1 MQSLIAMAAFARV
14 VEAGSFTAA
23 ARDLGISTPVLSKR
37 IAALERGLGAQL
49 LHRTTRKLSLTEAGS
64 AFYEHCARVVE
75 EAGKAEESVAR
86 LSEAPRGLLRVT
98 APVAFGSSHV
108 APVVPA
114 FLERYPE
121 VQVDL
126 ELNDR
131 IVDLAADGFDLAIR
145 LTGNPQPNLVARRLT
160 TTSRLVCAAPAYW
173 RRHGKP
179 RTPAELARHNCIL
192 YGAAPGASEWFF
204 NGPDGEERVRV
215 GGNFRVNGSD
225 ALREAALGGL
235 GVIRLTSISVDR
247 ELASGRLETA
257 LDEYASPDTD
267 IYAMYLPNRY
277 LSKKTRVFID
287 FLSERYAAAKA

>member
-86 LSEAPRGLLRVT
+86 LSEAPRGLLRTT

-108 APVVPA
+108 APAVPE

-131 IVDLAADGFDLAIR
+131 VVDLAAEGFDLAIR
-145 LTGNPQPNLVARRLT
+145 LTGNPQQNLVARRLT
-160 TTSRLVCAAPAYW
+160 TARKLVCAAPAYW

-179 RTPAELARHNCIL
+179 RTPAELAHHNCVL
-192 YGAAPGASEWFF
+192 YGTAPSAGEWFF
-204 NGPDGEERVRV
+204 NGPAGEERVRV

-235 GVIRLTSISVDR
+235 GVIRLTSITVDR

-257 LDEYASPDTD
+257 LDEYAPPDTD

-287 FLSERYAAAKA
+287 FLSERYSAPD

>member
-1 MQSLIAMAAFARV
+1 MQSLVAMAAFARV
-14 VEAGSFTAA
+14 VETGSFTAA
-23 ARDLGISTPVLSKR
+23 ARDLGVSTPVLSKR
-37 IAALERGLGAQL
+37 VAELERGLGARL
-49 LHRTTRKLSLTEAGS
+49 LHRTTRRLSLTEAGS

-75 EAGKAEESVAR
+75 EAGKAEEAVTR

-108 APVVPA
+108 APAVPE
-114 FLERYPE
+114 FLERHPE

-131 IVDLAADGFDLAIR
+131 IVDLAAEGFDLAIR

-160 TTSRLVCAAPAYW
+160 SASRLVCAAPAYW
-173 RRHGKP
+173 LRRGKP
-179 RTPAELARHNCIL
+179 RTPAELAHHNCIL
-192 YGAAPGASEWFF
+192 YGTAPGASEWFF
-204 NGPDGEERVRV
+204 NGPAGEERVRV
-215 GGNFRVNGSD
+215 SGNFRVNGSD

-235 GVIRLTSISVDR
+235 GVIRLTSLTVDR
-247 ELASGRLETA
+247 ELASGLLETA
-257 LDEYASPDTD
+257 LDDYASPDTD

-287 FLSERYAAAKA
+287 FLSERYAAPTA

>member
-1 MQSLIAMAAFARV
+1 MQSLTAMAAFARV

-37 IAALERGLGAQL
+37 VAELERGLGARL
-49 LHRTTRKLSLTEAGS
+49 LHRTTRRLSLTEAGS

-75 EAGKAEESVAR
+75 EAGKAEEAVAR
-86 LSEAPRGLLRVT
+86 LSDAPRGLLRVT

-108 APVVPA
+108 AAAVPE
-114 FLERYPE
+114 FLEHYPE
-121 VQVDL
+121 VQIDL
-126 ELNDR
+126 ELDDR
-131 IVDLAADGFDLAIR
+131 IVDLASEGFDLAIR
-145 LTGNPQPNLVARRLT
+145 LTGNPQPNLVARRLAT
-160 TTSRLVCAAPAYW
+160 ASRLVCAAPVYW

-192 YGAAPGASEWFF
+192 YGSAPGAGEWFF
-204 NGPDGEERVRV
+204 NGPAGEERVRV

-235 GVIRLTSISVDR
+235 GVIRLTSITVDR
-247 ELASGRLETA
+247 ELASGCLETA
-257 LDEYASPDTD
+257 LGEYASPDTD

-287 FLSERYAAAKA
+287 FLSARYAAPD